1 MPPARPAPPTVPPAV
16 VSRTAL
22 VILAVV
28 ACGAVLF
35 WLRNI
40 FTPLALALFLAV
52 LIDGLVRLIR
62 KHWPWLPRKAAL
74 PTALVIAVLA
84 FVCAVLFIADNATSF
99 ALQLVDYT
107 PRLNQMIAQAAAA
120 MGMEV
125 PPTVSQ
131 LSQQLNV
138 TAFLREVAGRL
149 QDFASDAI
157 FVLIYLGFIL
167 ASRRGWE
174 RKIVGL
180 FPEREERQEAV
191 EAFLRIRDGVEQYL
205 WVQTVTGMMI
215 GLGSWAAMAVAGLDN
230 AAFWAF
236 LIFIASYI
244 PIIGGIVGI
253 LLPPVFGLVEFD
265 SYWRALILL
274 AALQGIQFVVGNI
287 IQPRMQGRSLNM
299 DPVTVLLSLAF
310 WGALWGLPGMFL
322 STPLT
327 VMAMVIL
334 AQFNGTRWIAVLLSE
349 DGEPEKLRHRDPH
362 AAPGDKLP
370 ADRGDKPAAGKTRAG
385 SSK

>member
-1 MPPARPAPPTVPPAV
+1 MAAPRPAPPTVPPAV
-16 VSRTAL
+16 ISKTAL

-28 ACGAVLF
+28 ACGAVLY
-35 WLRNI
+35 WLRGM

-52 LIDGLVRLIR
+52 MIDGLVRLIR
-62 KHWPWLPRKAAL
+62 KHAPQLPKRAAL
-74 PTALVIAVLA
+74 PLALLMSVLVFIAA
-84 FVCAVLFIADNATSF
+84 ALFIADNAASF

-107 PRLNQMIAQAAAA
+107 PRLNQLIAQIAG
-120 MGMEV
+120 MFGMEV
-125 PPTVSQ
+125 PPTVTE
-131 LSQQLNV
+131 LLRRLNP
-138 TAFLREVAGRL
+138 TAFVRNLASGL
-149 QDFASDAI
+149 QGFASDAV

-180 FPEREERQEAV
+180 FPEREKRQEAV

-205 WVQTVTGMMI
+205 WVQTVTGVMI
-215 GLGSWAAMAVAGLDN
+215 AVASWIAMAVAGLDN

-253 LLPPVFGLVEFD
+253 LLPPVFGLVQFAD
-265 SYWRALILL
+265 YWVAFALLGVL
-274 AALQGIQFVVGNI
+274 YAIQFVVGNI
-287 IQPRMQGRSLNM
+287 VQPRMQGRSLNM
-299 DPVTVLLSLAF
+299 DPVAVLLALAF

-327 VMAMVIL
+327 VMTMVIL
-334 AQFNGTRWIAVLLSE
+334 AQFAGTRWIAVLLSE
-349 DGEPEKLRHRDPH
+349 DGEPERLRERDTDH
-362 AAPGDKLP
+362 TPGEKLP
-370 ADRGDKPAAGKTRAG
+370 ADKREDAHRGKTSVG
-385 SSK
+385 SST